1 MDPLTGIASG
11 PAATVPRSAAA
22 ATVPGGS
29 AALSSDF
36 ETFLRMLTTQMR
48 NQDPLNPVES
58 ADFAVQLATFSSVEQ
73 QVKTNDLLTGLGTQM
88 ATLGMGQFPGW
99 IGLAAE
105 VRAPVRFDGDPVA
118 VETVVDPRADAA
130 ELVVADAQGAVVAR
144 GALPAGGGPVL
155 WDGRDARGQPLP
167 EGHYTLSVLSLAG
180 GETIASH
187 DAHMR
192 SRVAEAR
199 LDGGAVRL
207 VLENGQS
214 VAPEEV
220 IGLRPPPG

>member
-105 VRAPVRFDGDPVA
+105 VRAPVRFDGDPV
-118 VETVVDPRADAA
+118 
-130 ELVVADAQGAVVAR
+130 VADAQGAVVAR